1 MKHPKPNLLFLLL
14 VSFTVLLSLVFFFLS
29 LQVMSQSRERRVNAN
44 NGSTNEG
51 NAGKM
56 PALPENT
63 GRIPALP
70 PADIVKVDVD
80 LVTVDAL
87 VLQKKTAR
95 VVGGLTKEDFSL
107 FEDGT
112 KQEITHFS
120 QDSLPLSVLL
130 LIDRGG
136 CLDPFN
142 AQVHRA
148 ASDAISRLKPADE
161 VAVMTYHDTTRLLQG
176 FTRDRSLIEDTLNR
190 MPTHDEQA
198 EHCLNTL
205 FFDAADYMIRAS
217 NPVGRRVVIA
227 ITGVTRN
234 FDCPNSPSGKSAAQ
248 AIYESGSVVCGI
260 IPKTAEQ
267 QVENSIMIWTTR
279 IGRVQGAGPYLDIQT
294 LANETGGELLTD
306 KPENLNT
313 TFQTLMDHL
322 RSRYNL
328 AFVSSNKKRDGTTRK
343 LKIDVTQ
350 PPQKSQGPL
359 VVKARRTYVA
369 PRR

>member
-1 MKHPKPNLLFLLL
+1 MKQRNPTLLFLLL

-29 LQVMSQSRERRVNAN
+29 LRVTSQTRERRVSAN
-44 NGSTNEG
+44 TSTQTNPDNPG
-51 NAGKM
+51 QT
-56 PALPENT
+56 PALPGEE
-63 GRIPALP
+63 
-70 PADIVKVDVD
+70 IVKVDVD

-95 VVGGLTKEDFSL
+95 VVGGLKKEDFVL
-107 FEDGT
+107 LEDGA

-148 ASDAISRLKPADE
+148 ASDAVARLKPADE

-176 FTRDRSLIEDTLNR
+176 FTRDRSLIEDALNR
-190 MPTHDEQA
+190 IPMHDEMA
-198 EHCLNTL
+198 DHCLNTL

-260 IPKTAEQ
+260 IPKTADQ
-267 QVENSIMIWTTR
+267 GLENGIMIWATR
-279 IGRVQGAGPYLDIQT
+279 VGKLQGAAYLDIET
-294 LANETGGELLTD
+294 LANETGGELLAD

-343 LKIDVTQ
+343 LKIDVA
-350 PPQKSQGPL
+350 PPLQKSQGPL

-369 PRR
+369 PRS